1 MIFVNVYSDDGG
13 CEGDDGCTYLTNI
26 LRLKPETPHHPKP
39 SNPAGSKPQSN
50 PQFTPAAEAKYG
62 PLHALALYSRSNRYA
77 VETAKLLL
85 QYRAGTNLADDVDL
99 CSVLPTDVQLVLLP
113 FVQFSLEKARE
124 LRNAVQ
130 SHQVRILE
138 DMLLEPAD
146 PNMAEDPESPPLFVA
161 AIEGHEEITRLLL
174 EAGSALH
181 AGDAFTPLC
190 AACYLGHAEVVSL
203 LLEAGAEKDE
213 IRADGTPLTWA
224 AGGPIDRQKQLKQTV
239 DVLLQSRADVNKV
252 DGALHTPLTASVE
265 FGRSEVV
272 KILLSASAET
282 SVLCPGT
289 EQSPLCL
296 ASERGD
302 VQTLHVLLEAG
313 VDKDEISAR
322 RTPLTSAVAAGEREA
337 VQALSKAG
345 ANLNKVDG
353 EFYTPLTRAFWGD
366 HHNILSL
373 LLSANADVDL
383 VCPWT
388 SQTPLCNA
396 ARTGR
401 VEMVRLL
408 LLAGAAL
415 ERRSLGSTPLTLAA
429 SAGHVEIVR
438 LLIIAGAA
446 LDRVD
451 RWRYTALNRARQ
463 RNHHEVTRLLL
474 LAETTAV

>member
-1 MIFVNVYSDDGG
+1 MQKHFAMNGIASLAS
-13 CEGDDGCTYLTNI
+13 T
-26 LRLKPETPHHPKP
+26 ETALALLESRCDPTDI
-39 SNPAGSKPQSN
+39 G
-50 PQFTPAAEAKYG
+50 EAKYG

-146 PNMAEDPESPPLFVA
+146 PNMAEDPASHPLLVA
-161 AIEGHEEITRLLL
+161 ASEGHEEITRLLL

-181 AGDAFTPLC
+181 AAGTCTTLC

-213 IRADGTPLTWA
+213 MRADGTPLTWA
-224 AGGPIDRQKQLKQTV
+224 AGGPSDRQKETV
-239 DVLLQSRADVNKV
+239 EVLLQSRADVNKV

-337 VQALSKAG
+337 VQALSEAG

-401 VEMVRLL
+401 VGMVRLL

-451 RWRYTALNRARQ
+451 RWRYTALHRARQ